1 MILFSDKISPI
12 KPHNQRDQIG
22 ATVEICNVKR
32 FFSSS
37 KQLGVLINVFL
48 QTKMLRKSY

>member
-22 ATVEICNVKR
+22 ATVEICNVKKLYINS
-32 FFSSS
+32 FSSS
-37 KQLGVLINVFL
+37 KQLGVLINVFADINA
-48 QTKMLRKSY
+48 